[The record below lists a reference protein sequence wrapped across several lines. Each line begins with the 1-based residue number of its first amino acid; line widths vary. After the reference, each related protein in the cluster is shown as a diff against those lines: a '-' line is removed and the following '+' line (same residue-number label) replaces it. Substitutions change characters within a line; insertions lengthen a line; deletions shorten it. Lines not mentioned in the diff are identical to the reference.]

1 MTLHRGQDIALS
13 QLVTHRWLVWYS
25 CPSAGDS
32 PVQGMA
38 LREPV
43 SPTAPPSPGS
53 SLATPRLATFG
64 SLNSPCF
71 YFPSGGQCLPGLFV
85 STILALAFKS
95 HFFIFFSLWLFFQS
109 RLWGWKEMLNLKTCC
124 FRKTLSFP

>member
-13 QLVTHRWLVWYS
+13 QLVTHRWLGWCS

-43 SPTAPPSPGS
+43 SPTAPPSPGKQPGHS
-53 SLATPRLATFG
+53 QVGHIWKSELSLLLFPLRWTVLAWAVCQHNPGTGFQITF
-64 SLNSPCF
+64 F
-71 YFPSGGQCLPGLFV
+71 YFFFPCGCFSKVDSGDGKRC
-85 STILALAFKS
+85 
-95 HFFIFFSLWLFFQS
+95 
-109 RLWGWKEMLNLKTCC
+109 
-124 FRKTLSFP
+124 